1 MTPGH
6 LRRGRKLKGW
16 NQEQAALRLGVSQ
29 PYLSLLEGGARH
41 VPRALARK
49 AASVYGLSAAALP
62 FETDWEGVCPAGED
76 ELASELASLGYPGL
90 SYLRRRRRK
99 RNPAEVL
106 LRALSAAD
114 LDSRLVEALP
124 WVVWKF
130 PEMDWGWL
138 TFAAKVHDLQNRLGF
153 VTALAR
159 RLAERS
165 GESEKAAQFRLREA
179 ELERSCL
186 AREGT
191 LCHDSLTGAERRW
204 LRRHRTPEA
213 RRWRLLTDM
222 AVEHLTHAA

>member
-1 MTPGH
+1 
-6 LRRGRKLKGW
+6 
-16 NQEQAALRLGVSQ
+16 
-29 PYLSLLEGGARH
+29 

-62 FETDWEGVCPAGED
+62 FEMAWEGIRPAGED
-76 ELASELASLGYPGL
+76 ELAAELASLGYPGL

-106 LRALSAAD
+106 LRALCVAN

-138 TFAAKVHDLQNRLGF
+138 TSAAKVQDLQNRLGF

-159 RLAERS
+159 RLAELS
-165 GESEKAAQFRLREA
+165 EESEKAAQLRRREA

-213 RRWRLLTDM
+213 RRWRLLTDL